1 MEIRLLGPVQGWRNG
16 VRVDLGPRQQR
27 FVLAILAL
35 EANKVVTVDHLVDLV
50 WYGSP
55 SRTAWQAVRVYVCR
69 LRRTL
74 DSRTTDSRTTDS
86 RTTDSRT
93 TDRGARLATEGLG
106 YVLRTDPLQV
116 DAHRVQALVRQ
127 ARASTDDVEKVGLY
141 RRALALWRGP
151 ALADVVCA
159 EAQLAQGLHEH
170 RLAATEECLDAELRL
185 GRHLAVLGELTD
197 LVMQY
202 PNQQRFVGQLMLALY
217 RCGRPPDALRAYR
230 AARSMLAVEYGLD
243 PEPRLRELELAVL
256 RGEPALHL
264 PAYGLP
270 QAGRWSA

>member
-69 LRRTL
+69 LRHTL
-74 DSRTTDSRTTDS
+74 DT

-93 TDRGARLATEGLG
+93 TDRGARLITEGHG

-116 DAHRVQALVRQ
+116 DAHRVRALVRQ
-127 ARASTDDVEKVGLY
+127 ARASTDDIEKAGLY

-197 LVMQY
+197 LVAQY

-217 RCGRPPDALRAYR
+217 RCGRPPDALRAYQ
-230 AARSMLAVEYGLD
+230 AAKSMLAAEYGLD
-243 PEPRLRELELAVL
+243 PEQRLRDLELAVL
-256 RGEPALHL
+256 RNDPALDL
-264 PAYGLP
+264 PAPGRP
-270 QAGRWSA
+270 WAGRWSA